1 LADKKIAALAYPA
14 QFEPQPEGGF
24 TISFPDFCTQARPGG
39 GGYGKAADYEEA
51 LRQAADL
58 LDTIVASH
66 LAEGWDLPSPS
77 PARGRPLIAL
87 DPLVAAKAELYRAM
101 RAGGVTQAELAGRL
115 GVELRQVLRLLDPK
129 YKSRI
134 GGLCGGR
141 AAARD
146 YQRGGGIEDRCSRR
160 PAVAIARPGW

>member
-24 TISFPDFCTQARPGG
+24 LISFPDFCTQAQPGG
-39 GGYGKAADYEEA
+39 GGYGEAAGYDEA
-51 LRQAADL
+51 PRQAGDL
-58 LDTIVASH
+58 LETIVSSH
-66 LAEGWDLPSPS
+66 LAEGWDLPLPS

-101 RAGGVTQAELAGRL
+101 RAGGVTETELAGRL
-115 GVELRQVLRLLDPK
+115 GVEPRQVLRLLDPK

-134 GGLCGGR
+134 GELSAAFAAVGR
-141 AAARD
+141 RLVITSEAA
-146 YQRGGGIEDRCSRR
+146 E
-160 PAVAIARPGW
+160 